1 MQREPGLDQKLGT
14 KPAERKAGPQPQM
27 KMVTTATSYDWAGT
41 GKAPMDPPIRTP
53 RVCDCKEAEAI
64 GKLPERWKDS

>member
-1 MQREPGLDQKLGT
+1 MGTKLGHD
-14 KPAERKAGPQPQM
+14 G
-27 KMVTTATSYDWAGT
+27 DFLWLGI

>member
-1 MQREPGLDQKLGT
+1 MLCAGITVTSLLDQKLGT
-14 KPAERKAGPQPQM
+14 KLGH
-27 KMVTTATSYDWAGT
+27 DGDFLWLGI

-64 GKLPERWKDS
+64 GKLQERWKDS